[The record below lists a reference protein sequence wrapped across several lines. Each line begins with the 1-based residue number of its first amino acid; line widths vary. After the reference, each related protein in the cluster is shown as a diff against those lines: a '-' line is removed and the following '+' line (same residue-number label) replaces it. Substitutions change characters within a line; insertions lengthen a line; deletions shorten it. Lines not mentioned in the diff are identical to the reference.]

1 VSTHPQRRAPQTPV
15 ALTIAGSDSGG
26 GAGIQTDL
34 KTFHALGVFGAS
46 AITTLT
52 CQNPRRVSAIQAATP
67 AIVAG
72 QLDRILEAFPVRAAK
87 TGMLYNA
94 AIIRTVANYRLKNL
108 VVDPV
113 MVASSGARL
122 LQPAAIRALQD
133 RLLPRAILITPN
145 RAEAELLAERR
156 IRSVEDLRAVA
167 EQLARRYGTAVIV
180 KGGHLPGAARAVDVL
195 VSGRTARE
203 FGAPRVPGIQTH
215 GTGCTFSAAIAGY
228 LALGYRLEVAVAR
241 AKVFITRA
249 IRNAI
254 RVGRFHAL
262 KI

>member
-1 VSTHPQRRAPQTPV
+1 MKIPV
-15 ALTIAGSDSGG
+15 ALTVAGSDSGG

-34 KTFHALGVFGAS
+34 KTFHALGVFGTS
-46 AITTLT
+46 AITTIT

-94 AIIRTVANYRLKNL
+94 AIIRTVARYRLKNL

-122 LQPAAIRALQD
+122 LQPAAIAALQD
-133 RLLPRAILITPN
+133 RLLPQATVITPN
-145 RAEAELLAERR
+145 LAEAELLAGQR
-156 IRSVEDLRAVA
+156 IRTVADLHAVA
-167 EQLARRYGTAVIV
+167 ELLARRLGTAVIV
-180 KGGHLPGAARAVDVL
+180 KGGHLAGVTRSVDVL
-195 VSGRTARE
+195 FVGRRAHE
-203 FGAPRVPGIQTH
+203 FSAPHVPGIKTH
-215 GTGCTFSAAIAGY
+215 GTGCTFSAAIAGN
-228 LALGYRLEVAVAR
+228 LALGYNLIAAVGR

-249 IRNAI
+249 IRDAI
-254 RVGRFHAL
+254 QIGRFHAL